1 MKRIFEL
8 GYITSVVHEHTNLQF
23 LGALCMAGEELGEAH
38 QFTRPHHLIRQ
49 QYIAHTTIQQGFKL
63 RHLAELVLSTVVYEK
78 YTAETVFESCGY
90 RLRAAP
96 SC

>member
-23 LGALCMAGEELGEAH
+23 LGALCMAGEELGEAR

-63 RHLAELVLSTVVYEK
+63 RHLSKSVLSIMAHDK
-78 YTAETVFESCGY
+78 NSAEMVITRGH
-90 RLRAAP
+90 RLRTAP